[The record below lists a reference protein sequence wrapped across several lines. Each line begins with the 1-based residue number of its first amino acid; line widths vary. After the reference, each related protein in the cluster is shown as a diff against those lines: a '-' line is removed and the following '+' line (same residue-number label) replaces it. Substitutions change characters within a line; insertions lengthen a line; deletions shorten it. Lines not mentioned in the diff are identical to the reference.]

1 MKKEK
6 TKKNIWKKLLYALVI
21 IIAIIVVLFTI
32 ISDFV
37 SYDNPNAT
45 VKEILYLKEDFSE
58 DDILSSNK
66 IYLTDI
72 SDAESKLN
80 QAGVMFINNGKFDA
94 GFDLDAFYLATSNF
108 SINDYEI
115 GALFNKY
122 INSSASVDNL
132 VSIKELTLTEDAST
146 TEEQLKNFNVK
157 IVLLFNLKSIFGS
170 LSSSDLG
177 YLENIYITI
186 NTKAFI
192 AQNQF
197 TFLNEKI
204 VKINNLTEEKSKDVL
219 KFLNGS
225 YSTDTNNNIEKLSTK
240 FLQNFI
246 NKIVSKTNTLLSISE
261 TNTSNGL
268 FTFSLA

>member
-6 TKKNIWKKLLYALVI
+6 TKRNGWQKLLYAVVI
-21 IIAIIVVLFTI
+21 IIGIIVVLFTV

-37 SYDNPNAT
+37 PYNNPSET

-80 QAGVMFINNGKFDA
+80 QAGVMFIDNGKFDA
-94 GFDLDAFYLATSNF
+94 GFDLDTFYLSTSNF
-108 SINDYEI
+108 SLNDYEI

-122 INSSASVDNL
+122 INSSSSVDNL
-132 VSIKELTLTEDAST
+132 VSIKELTFFKDINNSEN
-146 TEEQLKNFNVK
+146 ELKNYNVK

-170 LSSSDLG
+170 LSSSDLSC
-177 YLENIYITI
+177 LENIYITI
-186 NTKAFI
+186 NAKAFI

-197 TFLNEKI
+197 TFLNEKA

-219 KFLNGS
+219 KFLNSS
-225 YSTDTNNNIEKLSTK
+225 YSTDTNNNIENLSTK
-240 FLQNFI
+240 FLQSFI

-261 TNTSNGL
+261 TNLSNGL
-268 FTFSLA
+268 FTFEKA